1 MQDEQF
7 QQIVQ
12 TVPTEFSILEVSVA
26 TGALLV
32 AYACVKLAT
41 KLVTSKM
48 YGNGNGRTDRRT
60 GATADTIMTKL
71 TSVENMVRDIHK
83 KD

>member
-1 MQDEQF
+1 MEGEQI
-7 QQIVQ
+7 QVIQ
-12 TVPTEFSILEVSVA
+12 TMPSDYSFTEVGIASA
-26 TGALLV
+26 ALII
-32 AYACVKLAT
+32 AYTCVKLVS
-41 KLVTSKM
+41 KVVTNRM
-48 YGNGNGRTDRRT
+48 YGRDNGRTDRRT